1 MNADGLLAA
10 RDVLELNNTVNK
22 SEESVVSADTDV
34 LAGMNRGASLS
45 DDDVAGFYSLTVGLL
60 DAETLCFAVASVLS
74 RADTFFMSKKL

>member
-45 DDDVAGFYSLTVGLL
+45 DDDVA
-60 DAETLCFAVASVLS
+60 
-74 RADTFFMSKKL
+74 RP

>member
-22 SEESVVSADTDV
+22 SEESVVSTDTDV

-45 DDDVAGFYSLTVGLL
+45 DDDVAGLDRLTVGLL
-60 DAETLCFAVASVLS
+60 HAETLSFAVTSVLS
-74 RADTFFMSKKL
+74 GADALFMGEKL